1 MKISVFAL
9 IISFALVCFNVPVAA
24 QQVTTVKG
32 KIVNPANEPLIG
44 NVILLS
50 APDSAFVKGA
60 AFTDGNFELAGIN
73 RKEFYLKFNSLQFPD
88 TVIRVQYQGEAQ
100 MNLGTILVARS
111 KYHLNEVQVVSNT
124 PLVRYSNNGTVEVN
138 VANTALAS
146 SNSVTEILTRSPNVL
161 ESEGRFSV
169 FGKGEAIIYLN
180 GKQITAER
188 LASIPTSQIA
198 KIEIIG
204 NPSAKYDAEGKA
216 VINVITKVKTEEGLM
231 GTFNQF
237 LTHSPFGGSNAS
249 SSLDLSY
256 MRGRL
261 SLVGN
266 YSILWGDTK
275 ERLHTIRSRS
285 AADDYMNSDLWT
297 DWNRKMKNYSNYG
310 LGAQYNFSE
319 KSNISLAYS
328 GYLEK
333 MGGTT
338 NSRNAI
344 DNKTDKSYY
353 TSGINKDDQRWNHSV
368 TLNYNLKTDT
378 LGSTLF
384 IGTQYSKFNSD
395 INDFIEENSVVN
407 GAEGRRFLKNL
418 VDHGISISTTQADY
432 AKVFASGD
440 RLEIGAKFSYVENS
454 SGTNFF
460 IGPDG
465 SNFKRDS
472 GLSNKFR
479 YVEKIP
485 AAYISYSGTFARK
498 VNYSLG
504 ARGEWTNY
512 DLTTSANSGQSLS
525 DSYFNIFPNASVS
538 ATLTNKVKLRAAY
551 SSRITRPRYQSLNPL
566 VIYQDPFTTIEGNP
580 NLIPEKTHSFEV
592 GANYSDYDLKIG
604 YNYTIDPI
612 DAAALRGNTPNSY
625 VLKAINLFRGHLYS
639 ATLSKSFSVRKW
651 WSSVNSVSLNYLK
664 QVDNKYNFELL
675 TPKPQI
681 YLYTSNTFTV
691 PDLFRIQLL
700 AWYAGDKYSG
710 LYYDK
715 HRATVTLGV
724 ERDFLRNKLRLKL
737 LANDIFHSTA
747 SRGNYN
753 VGKTYIFFDRTYSTN
768 YFRFVLTYN
777 FGKLTKTDFKNRT
790 TGQSE
795 NNRAN

>member
-1 MKISVFAL
+1 MKVSVLTIF
-9 IISFALVCFNVPVAA
+9 ISFALFCFVVPSNA

-60 AFTDGNFELAGIN
+60 AFTDGNFELTGIN
-73 RKEFYLKFNSLQFPD
+73 RKEFFLKFNSLQFPD
-88 TVIRVQYQGEAQ
+88 TVIRVQYQGDAQ
-100 MNLGTILVARS
+100 LNLGTILVARS
-111 KYHLNEVQVVSNT
+111 KYHLNEVQVVGNT
-124 PLVRYSNNGTVEVN
+124 PLVRYSPSGTVEVN

-188 LASIPTSQIA
+188 LASIPTSQIS

-216 VINVITKVKTEEGLM
+216 VINIVTKVKTDEGLM

-237 LTHSPFGGSNAS
+237 LTHSPFGGNNAS
-249 SSLDLSY
+249 SALDLSY
-256 MRGRL
+256 MKGRL

-266 YSILWGDTK
+266 YSILWGETK
-275 ERLHTIRSRS
+275 EKLHTIRTRPD
-285 AADDYMNSDLWT
+285 ADDYLNSDLWT
-297 DWNRKMKNYSNYG
+297 DWNRKLKNYSNYG

-319 KSNISLAYS
+319 KSNLSLAYS

-338 NSRNAI
+338 NSRNNI
-344 DNKTDKSYY
+344 DTKTDKSYY
-353 TSGINKDDQRWNHSV
+353 TSGIQKDDHRWNNSF

-384 IGTQYSKFNSD
+384 VGTQYSKFNSD
-395 INDFIEENSVVN
+395 VNDFIEENSIVN
-407 GAEGRRFLKNL
+407 TTPGLRFLKNL
-418 VDHGISISTTQADY
+418 VGQRISISATQADY
-432 AKVFASGD
+432 AKVFASGN
-440 RLEIGAKFSYVENS
+440 RLEMGAKFSYVENTS
-454 SGTNFF
+454 ATNFYT
-460 IGPDG
+460 GPDG
-465 SNFKRDS
+465 SNFKQDS

-479 YVEKIP
+479 YIEKIP
-485 AAYISYSGTFARK
+485 AAYVSYSGTFATK
-498 VNYSLG
+498 MNYTLG

-525 DSYFNIFPNASVS
+525 DSYFNIFPNASISTSV
-538 ATLTNKVKLRAAY
+538 NKWKLRAAY

-612 DAAALRGNTPNSY
+612 DAAALRGSSPNSY
-625 VLKAINLFRGHLYS
+625 VLKAINLYRGHLYF

-651 WSSVNSVSLNYLK
+651 WNSVNSVSLNYLK
-664 QVDNKYNFELL
+664 QVDNKYDFQML
-675 TPKPQI
+675 TPRPQI

-691 PDLFRIQLL
+691 PDLFRLQLL

-710 LYYDK
+710 LYYDQ
-715 HRATVTLGV
+715 HRSTVTLGI
-724 ERDFLRNKLRLKL
+724 ERDFLRNKLRLKFM
-737 LANDIFHSTA
+737 ANDIFHSTA
-747 SRGNYN
+747 SRGNYD

-768 YFRFVLTYN
+768 YFRFIITYN
-777 FGKLTKTDFKNRT
+777 FGKLTKTDFKTKT